1 MIRVGNMLMSGT
13 NCDMGSITP
22 DTKITYDGTLEIRG
36 IRSLQK
42 RGQTL
47 SLFTTPRSSVSNI
60 MVMNGSVTSSS
71 SSDAPNLEILAVY
84 MAQLITVD
92 GIPIPVG
99 ARTLE
104 VRNGILYVDGQVH
117 ETTAADGTV
126 VQTPVAH
133 SLKIA
138 IEGNV
143 TSPIKTS
150 SGEVTVSGT
159 AQDVTTTWGKVQ
171 VGGDVHGRVVTT
183 WGHVTVEGDLLTPPH
198 TVHGTITTKKKKNS
212 KQVEKRTYRD
222 EPYVVKKEK
231 DR

>member
-1 MIRVGNMLMSGT
+1 
-13 NCDMGSITP
+13 
-22 DTKITYDGTLEIRG
+22 
-36 IRSLQK
+36 
-42 RGQTL
+42 
-47 SLFTTPRSSVSNI
+47 

-71 SSDAPNLEILAVY
+71 SSDPPNLELLAVH

-104 VRNGILYVDGQVH
+104 VRNGVLYVDGKVH
-117 ETTAADGTV
+117 ETTGADGKV

-133 SLKIA
+133 SLKIT

-150 SGEVTVSGT
+150 SGEVTVSGH
-159 AQDVTTTWGKVQ
+159 AQDVTTTWGKVH
-171 VGGDVHGRVVTT
+171 VGGDVYGRVATT
-183 WGHVTVEGDLLTPPH
+183 WGHVAVEGDLLTPPH
-198 TVHGTITTKKKKNS
+198 TVHGTITANKKKKS
-212 KQVEKRTYRD
+212 TKQVEKRTYRD
-222 EPYVVKKEK
+222 DPYVVKKEK